1 MTEELYVILIRNIPT
16 TELKTKYLARAGVI
30 TQEISSPLT
39 SISTFEERES
49 ETFVYFTSLWIRRA
63 TERKKRTREAETL
76 NEGAS
81 FWCAGN

>member
-1 MTEELYVILIRNIPT
+1 MTEELYVILIRNILT

-49 ETFVYFTSLWIRRA
+49 ETFVYFTSL
-63 TERKKRTREAETL
+63 
-76 NEGAS
+76 
-81 FWCAGN
+81 

>member
-1 MTEELYVILIRNIPT
+1 MTEELYVIFIRNIPT

-49 ETFVYFTSLWIRRA
+49 ETFVYFTSL
-63 TERKKRTREAETL
+63 
-76 NEGAS
+76 
-81 FWCAGN
+81 

>member
-16 TELKTKYLARAGVI
+16 TELKTKYLARVGVI

-49 ETFVYFTSLWIRRA
+49 ETFVYFTSL
-63 TERKKRTREAETL
+63 
-76 NEGAS
+76 
-81 FWCAGN
+81 

>member
-49 ETFVYFTSLWIRRA
+49 ETFVYFTSL
-63 TERKKRTREAETL
+63 
-76 NEGAS
+76 
-81 FWCAGN
+81 